1 MAYFFRG
8 PYTASISSSFQN
20 RPQCCPIEM
29 STTAFFTNNC
39 PSHDQLATPPS
50 AAGALTHYRAA
61 ADLFPRVIALSP
73 DMEEIDG
80 FELSRRARAEVEP

>member
-1 MAYFFRG
+1 MYHIIGVDRRG
-8 PYTASISSSFQN
+8 ARTVV
-20 RPQCCPIEM
+20 
-29 STTAFFTNNC
+29 
-39 PSHDQLATPPS
+39 ATPPS
-50 AAGALTHYRAA
+50 AAGALTHYRTA